1 MLWPFL
7 LLGAMSGTRHKY
19 CTEPAPIQYAPRLDP
34 RLLRALWAQWRTQG
48 PVERYGEV
56 QEKLRE
62 IVRRRVRP
70 LGPDEK
76 G

>member
-1 MLWPFL
+1 LWPFP

-19 CTEPAPIQYAPRLDP
+19 CTEPAPIQYAPRPDP

-48 PVERYGEV
+48 LVERY
-56 QEKLRE
+56 EKAEERLRE
-62 IVRRRVRP
+62 MVRRRV
-70 LGPDEK
+70 GAVGGEA